1 MELKDRIERYF
12 DRLFPLCR
20 SLSGNGVRETFEI
33 LREIIPLE
41 IHEIPSG
48 KKVFDWT
55 VPKEWNIRDAYILDE
70 QGRKFCDFKLSNL
83 HVVSY
88 STPIHTEMDWN
99 SLEPHL
105 FTLPEMPDAI
115 PYRTTYYK
123 ENWGF
128 CIAYQD
134 YLELKKS
141 SKFTVVIDSTL
152 ADGGITYG
160 DFVLPGASKDEILF
174 TTYTCHPSMA
184 NNELSGVLV
193 TAFLYEMIKAIPDRH
208 YTYRF
213 IFVPET
219 IGSIH
224 YLYLHGDHFRKHLK
238 GGYVVT
244 CVGDSANFNFK
255 VARDEQAL
263 INRLS
268 QHVLKHLGFEFK
280 KHDFRP
286 LGSDERQY
294 CSPGFNLP
302 VSVLS
307 RSIFHQYKEY
317 HTSLDNKDFVSFSS
331 MVETIGV
338 FAHFARAFELNHN
351 YVNQEPFC
359 EPQLGKRGLYPE
371 FGGMKNHEKEL
382 VRTMYLLN
390 YADGKNDLLSI
401 AEKTNDSLFD
411 YEELVRKVMKSGL
424 LTISA

>member
-1 MELKDRIERYF
+1 MELKDRIEQYF

-20 SLSGNGVRETFEI
+20 SLSGDGVRSTFEI
-33 LREIIPLE
+33 LKEIIPLE
-41 IHEIPSG
+41 IHEITSG

-55 VPKEWNIRDAYILDE
+55 VPKEWNIKDAYIIDE
-70 QGRKFCDFKLSNL
+70 NGRKFCDFQQSNL

-88 STPIHTEMDWN
+88 SIPINREMDWEELN
-99 SLEPHL
+99 AHL
-105 FTLPEMPDAI
+105 FSLPDMPDAI

-128 CIAYQD
+128 CIAHKD
-134 YLELKKS
+134 YVELKKS
-141 SKFTVVIDSTL
+141 KQFKVVIDSKL
-152 ADGGITYG
+152 EDGGITYG
-160 DFVLPGASKDEILF
+160 DLVLKGHSEEEILF

-193 TAFLYEMIKAIPDRH
+193 TAFLYELIQAMPNRH
-208 YTYRF
+208 FTYRF
-213 IFVPET
+213 VFVPET

-224 YLYLHGDHFRKHLK
+224 YLFLHGDHFRKHLK

-244 CVGDSANFNFK
+244 CVGDAANFNFK
-255 VARDEQAL
+255 IARDENAMV
-263 INRLS
+263 NRLS
-268 QHVLKHLGFEFK
+268 EHVLNLSGYRYN

-302 VSVLS
+302 VAVLS

-317 HTSLDNKDFVSFSS
+317 HTSLDNKDFINFDA

-338 FAHFARAFELNHN
+338 FGKFAKAFELNRIYIN
-351 YVNQEPFC
+351 TEPYC

-371 FGGMKNHEKEL
+371 FGGMKDHEKEL

-390 YADGKNDLLSI
+390 YADGKHDLLSI
-401 AEKTNDSLFD
+401 AEKTKDAVFD
-411 YEELVRKVMKSGL
+411 YEQLLQKVVKSGL
-424 LTISA
+424 IKVSD

>member
-1 MELKDRIERYF
+1 MELKQRIEHYF
-12 DRLFPLCR
+12 DRLFPICR

-33 LREIIPLE
+33 LKEIIPLQL
-41 IHEIPSG
+41 HEIPSG

-55 VPKEWNIRDAYILDE
+55 VPKEWNIRDAYILDD
-70 QGRKFCDFKLSNL
+70 QGKKFCDFKVNNL

-88 STPIHTEMDWN
+88 SSPIRQEMEWSD
-99 SLEPHL
+99 LESHL
-105 FTLPEMPDAI
+105 FTLPEMPGAI

-128 CIAYQD
+128 CISYHD
-134 YLELKKS
+134 FIELKKS
-141 SKFTVVIDSTL
+141 KKFTVVIDATL
-152 ADGGITYG
+152 QEGSITYG
-160 DFVLPGASKDEILF
+160 DYVLPGKSKEEILF

-193 TAFLYEMIKAIPDRH
+193 TAFLYEAIKAMPDRN

-224 YLYLHGDHFRKHLK
+224 YLFLHGEHFRKHLK

-244 CVGDSANFNFK
+244 CVGDAANFNFK
-255 VARDEQAL
+255 VARDETAM

-268 QHVLKHLGFEFK
+268 QHVLTGLGYTYK
-280 KHDFRP
+280 VHDFRP

-317 HTSLDNKDFVSFSS
+317 HTSLDNKDFIDFEA

-338 FAHFARAFELNHN
+338 FAKFAQAFELNQF
-351 YVNQEPFC
+351 YVNQEPYC

-371 FGGMKNHEKEL
+371 FGGMKDHEKEL

-390 YADGKNDLLSI
+390 YADGKHDLLSI
-401 AEKTNDSLFD
+401 AEKTGDLVFD
-411 YEELVRKVMKSGL
+411 YKELVQKVMQSGL
-424 LTISA
+424 LTVAG